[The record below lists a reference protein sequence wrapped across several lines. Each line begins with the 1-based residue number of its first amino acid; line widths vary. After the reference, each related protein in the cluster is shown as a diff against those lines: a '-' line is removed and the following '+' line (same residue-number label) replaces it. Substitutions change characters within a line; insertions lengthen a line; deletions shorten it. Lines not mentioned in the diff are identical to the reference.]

1 MPMNPGCSANL
12 SVMPWK
18 AAGDFSVM
26 ATVVLTQA
34 GGGGA
39 EPLLT
44 APSGSDGNCTHSL
57 NTQATAVATV
67 NASPCRA

>member
-1 MPMNPGCSANL
+1 MNPGCSANL
-12 SVMPWK
+12 SAMPWK

-26 ATVVLTQA
+26 ATVVLTQVG

-39 EPLLT
+39 DPLLT

-67 NASPCRA
+67 NASPCHA